1 MGVHNE
7 KLMKLDSDLV
17 GFDRDLM
24 GYEWDIPSG
33 YLT

>member
-7 KLMKLDSDLV
+7 NLMKLDNDLV
-17 GFDRDLM
+17 GFYRDLM
-24 GYEWDIPSG
+24 AYEWDIPSG